1 MILREMIEFVKQHH
15 PEMGEAEIIILLNEA
30 MDDFSAETRAVEG
43 YVDFDTTI
51 DKRYY
56 DLSDDVL
63 EIKEVNYDAG
73 STITATM
80 SSTNSTGSAGALYT
94 FTLNSGHGLVADNIG
109 DTVVLS
115 NFTELS
121 DLNGLTT
128 QLKSLSTNAITL
140 EGIVSDGSTQE
151 TSEGATFAFTG
162 TGTSGG
168 KRIPRLI
175 GLPDERDIG

>member
-15 PEMGEAEIIILLNEA
+15 PDMGEKEIIILLNEA
-30 MDDFSAETRAVEG
+30 MDEFSADTRIVEG

-51 DKRYY
+51 DQRYY
-56 DLSDDVL
+56 DLSDDIL
-63 EIKEVNYDAG
+63 EIKEVLYDAG

-94 FTLNSGHGLVADNIG
+94 FTLNAGHGLTSANIG

-115 NFTELS
+115 GFTELT
-121 DLNGLTT
+121 DLNGVTT

-140 EGIVSDGSTQE
+140 EGIISTGTQE
-151 TSEGATFAFTG
+151 TSEGATFTFTG